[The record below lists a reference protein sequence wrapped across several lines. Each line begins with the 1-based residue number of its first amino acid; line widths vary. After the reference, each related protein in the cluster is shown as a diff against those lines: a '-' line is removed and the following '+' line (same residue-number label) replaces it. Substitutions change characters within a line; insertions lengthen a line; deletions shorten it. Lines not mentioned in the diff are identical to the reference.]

1 MKQIIWKYPFQ
12 IEDRFEIEM
21 PEGAQVLTAQM
32 QGSTPCLW
40 ALVNPEAPKT
50 IRKFFVYG
58 TGHEIGEEGI
68 AYIGSV
74 QSNGF
79 VWHVFF

>member
-1 MKQIIWKYPFQ
+1 MKQTIWKYPFQ
-12 IEDRFEIEM
+12 IDDEFEIEM
-21 PEGAQVLTAQM
+21 PEGAQVLTAQV

-50 IRKFFVYG
+50 KRKFFVYG
-58 TGHEIGEEGI
+58 TGHEINEEGV
-68 AYIGSV
+68 AYIGSI
-74 QSNGF
+74 QMNGF